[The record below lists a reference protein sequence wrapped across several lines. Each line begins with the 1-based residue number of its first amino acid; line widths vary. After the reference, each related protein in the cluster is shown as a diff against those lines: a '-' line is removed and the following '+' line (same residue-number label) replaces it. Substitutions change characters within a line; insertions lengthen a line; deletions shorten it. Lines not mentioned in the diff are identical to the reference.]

1 MIPLMRRGNGIMF
14 QSINAS
20 TIIKERLASSFGL
33 EKYGRILHLFKD
45 VDISQDEGFQKLFN
59 GFYRVRN
66 DENWRKEYYTLFES
80 KKNTTSSFEEIIRI
94 LYEKTGRVEASF
106 ASKMIATIDT
116 EMPIWDQYVLRN
128 LGLKLE
134 GTKETR
140 LSNAISLYRGIRQW
154 YAEYLETEN
163 AEDCI
168 AEFDRFLPKYAWLS
182 PVKKI
187 DCFLWS
193 MR

>member
-1 MIPLMRRGNGIMF
+1 MF

-20 TIIKERLASSFGL
+20 TIIKEGLASIFGL
-33 EKYGRILHLFKD
+33 AKYERILHLFKD

-59 GFYRVRN
+59 GFYRVRR
-66 DENWRKEYYTLFES
+66 DADWRREYYTLFES
-80 KKNTTSSFEEIIRI
+80 KKNSTPSFEEIITI
-94 LYEKTGRVEASF
+94 LYEKTGKVEASF

-128 LGLKLE
+128 LGLELE
-134 GTKETR
+134 GTKETK
-140 LSNAISLYRGIRQW
+140 LSNAITLYRGIGQW

-168 AEFDRFLPKYAWLS
+168 AEFDRFLPEYAWLTR
-182 PVKKI
+182 VKKI